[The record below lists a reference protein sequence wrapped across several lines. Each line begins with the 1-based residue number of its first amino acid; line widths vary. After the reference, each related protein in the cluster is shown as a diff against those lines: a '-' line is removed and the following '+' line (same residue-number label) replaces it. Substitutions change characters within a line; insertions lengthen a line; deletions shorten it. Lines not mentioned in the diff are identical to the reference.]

1 MYESHTW
8 VLYINQ
14 DKAQVGCRHI
24 ARDSPTNCN
33 IKSETL
39 FKGLLAG
46 GL

>member
-1 MYESHTW
+1 MGIVYKSRQGSGGVVH
-8 VLYINQ
+8 
-14 DKAQVGCRHI
+14 RHI